1 MSAKTEFSG
10 CPSAAF
16 VNSSGQILLAGY
28 LKNGLTNLDEPYSGY
43 TLIPTDDMIRFWRSK
58 VKVTTGCR
66 GGGDVAL
73 AP

>member
-1 MSAKTEFSG
+1 VSAKTEFSG

-28 LKNGLTNLDEPYSGY
+28 LKNGLTYSGY